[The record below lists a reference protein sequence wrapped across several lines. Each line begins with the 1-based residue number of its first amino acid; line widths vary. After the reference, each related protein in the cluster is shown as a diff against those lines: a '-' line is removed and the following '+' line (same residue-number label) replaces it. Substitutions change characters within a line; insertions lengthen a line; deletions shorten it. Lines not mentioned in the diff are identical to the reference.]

1 MTENETNEQRLLLL
15 IDAAQR
21 AGHSEETIVEIV
33 EEAFETDAE
42 LDAAA

>member
-1 MTENETNEQRLLLL
+1 MRENEANQQHLLLL
-15 IDAAQR
+15 IEAAQR

-33 EEAFETDAE
+33 EEAFESDSE